1 MVKEKVI
8 SNILKQ
14 VELWKNKPYM
24 DKLIL
29 CNLIFL
35 GNEYGHEEVCNIIK
49 RSGLIET
56 EFKDILDY
64 HPLYKSGAKSVTDM
78 TAALT
83 KISIIH

>member
-35 GNEYGHEEVCNIIK
+35 GNEYGHKEVCDIIK

-64 HPLYKSGAKSVTDM
+64 PLTNM

-83 KISIIH
+83 KVSIIH